1 MAKLTPSHLQKYRTD
16 DYGVRRCLGRK
27 LGTARG
33 CLRFADPD
41 DEHVVAAAAVGGA
54 GAIVTAN
61 LKDFP
66 SVKIPPHIK
75 VLSPSQFAADTVSV
89 APDLARRALQAMV
102 NRFSAPP
109 LTIDEILNRLVE
121 RYRMVEAA
129 GLIRTVN

>member
-1 MAKLTPSHLQKYRTD
+1 
-16 DYGVRRCLGRK
+16 
-27 LGTARG
+27 
-33 CLRFADPD
+33 
-41 DEHVVAAAAVGGA
+41 VAAAAVGGA
-54 GAIVTAN
+54 GAIVTEN

-89 APDLARRALQAMV
+89 APDLARRELQAMV